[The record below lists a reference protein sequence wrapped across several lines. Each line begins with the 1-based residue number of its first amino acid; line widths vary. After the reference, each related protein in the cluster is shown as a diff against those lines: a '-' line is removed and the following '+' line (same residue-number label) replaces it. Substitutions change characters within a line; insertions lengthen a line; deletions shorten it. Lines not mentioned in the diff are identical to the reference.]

1 MTFDYERTVT
11 TTATPAQVWSIWSDV
26 GSWHC
31 WDPAV
36 QQVALEGH
44 FAEGAAGTMVLTSGV
59 QAPFVLEIVEPCA
72 RYLDRLT
79 MGDLVI
85 RIDHTVRAVEA
96 GSEITVR
103 TTIEGP
109 GAEDIGPKII
119 DGTPRSLEAL
129 AEMAEQ
135 QQLAPRASNRS

>member
-1 MTFDYERTVT
+1 MSFEYERTVT
-11 TTATPAQVWSIWSDV
+11 TTASPADVWALWSDV

-44 FAEGAAGTMVLTSGV
+44 FAEGAAGSMVLTGGV
-59 QAPFVLEIVEPCA
+59 QATFVLEIVEIGT

-85 RIDHTVRAVEA
+85 RIDHEVRAA
-96 GSEITVR
+96 GDGAEITVR

-109 GAEDIGPKII
+109 SAEEVGPMVTE
-119 DGTPRSLEAL
+119 DTPKALEAL
-129 AEMAEQ
+129 VRLAEAG
-135 QQLAPRASNRS
+135 